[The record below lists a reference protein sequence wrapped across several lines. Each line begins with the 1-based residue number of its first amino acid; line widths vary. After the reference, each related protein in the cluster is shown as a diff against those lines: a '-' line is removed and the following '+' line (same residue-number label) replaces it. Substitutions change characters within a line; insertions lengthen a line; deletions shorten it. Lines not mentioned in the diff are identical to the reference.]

1 MEAQN
6 IRRKYSRSSN
16 QLPKSFGLQKQS
28 LESVKTFK
36 MDGLATESVIKK
48 SVGGPTSYFYSK
60 KPDPAVSKTGVLF
73 LPRTQARFS
82 LQEYSIT
89 TQGIQQI

>member
-1 MEAQN
+1 
-6 IRRKYSRSSN
+6 
-16 QLPKSFGLQKQS
+16 
-28 LESVKTFK
+28 
-36 MDGLATESVIKK
+36 MDGLVTESVIKK
-48 SVGGPTSYFYSK
+48 SAGGPTNYFYSK

-82 LQEYSIT
+82 LQDYSIT